1 MRGAA
6 ASAASSAA
14 SRTLG
19 LLCRWVIEVAS
30 DVLDRDVRKEMN
42 PAGVLSGAKRASQA
56 ELEDREESDESGRG
70 VSAKRPKP
78 PPSKTQPLD
87 ERSSAALWCARHA
100 TIASAAA
107 AVRPAPGAV
116 MTKRPTNASPPGCA
130 TSGASSAAA
139 KEIILSFAPRA
150 ERRRRTVSVAFGPPF
165 TAKS

>member
-6 ASAASSAA
+6 ASAASSAT
-14 SRTLG
+14 SRTPG

-87 ERSSAALWCARHA
+87 ERSSAALATRAR
-100 TIASAAA
+100 
-107 AVRPAPGAV
+107 
-116 MTKRPTNASPPGCA
+116 
-130 TSGASSAAA
+130 
-139 KEIILSFAPRA
+139 
-150 ERRRRTVSVAFGPPF
+150 
-165 TAKS
+165 